1 MTKQQELK
9 AFFDDVESG
18 RGFNTETWKDICEDD
33 RARGLVMLIEA
44 GIVIKTDLEDGSAT
58 LSTPK
63 DHPAADIFSK
73 GSIPIPA
80 RVAVEPPPPSRRRRV
95 DA

>member
-1 MTKQQELK
+1 MIPYNELK
-9 AFFDDVESG
+9 KFF
-18 RGFNTETWKDICEDD
+18 
-33 RARGLVMLIEA
+33 A
-44 GIVIKTDLEDGSAT
+44 GIADGDVNLTEAWEWICTEDRMNALRALISCGHVIKTDLEDGSAT